1 MTRIA
6 VVGAGGM
13 LGTDLM
19 KALHDHEATGFARAE
34 LDITDRAATLETL
47 AEFDVI
53 INASAYTRVDDAE
66 TDEENAHLVNA
77 VGPHNLALAAARH
90 EARLVQ
96 VSTDYVFDGTA
107 TEPYAESAP
116 RHPVSAYGRTKA
128 DGEVLTLEHNPG
140 RTAIVRTAWLY
151 GKNGGNFPRTMLKL
165 AADRE
170 TLEVVND
177 QRGQPTWTGDLAAQL
192 VALVDA
198 GTPAGIFHGTNSG
211 EASWFDL
218 AQAVFVLAGLD
229 PDRVKPTDSSA
240 FQRPAPRPGYSV
252 LGHDAWR
259 EAGLEPMREW
269 KVALR
274 EAFESGALTAE

>member
-19 KALHDHEATGFARAE
+19 LTLAQHDATGFTRAE
-34 LDITDRAATLETL
+34 LDITDASAALDVL
-47 AEFDVI
+47 SGFDVI

-77 VGPHNLALAAARH
+77 VGPHNLALAAAAH
-90 EARLVQ
+90 GARLVQ
-96 VSTDYVFDGTA
+96 LSTDYVFDGTA
-107 TEPYAESAP
+107 TEPYAEDAV

-128 DGEVLTLEHNPG
+128 AGELLALEHNPG

-151 GKNGGNFPRTMLKL
+151 GKNGSSFPRTMLKL
-165 AADRE
+165 AADRD
-170 TLEVVND
+170 TLDVVND
-177 QRGQPTWTGDLAAQL
+177 QHGQPTWTGDLAAQL
-192 VALVDA
+192 VTLVDA

-211 EASWFDL
+211 RASWFDL
-218 AQAVFVLAGLD
+218 AQAVFVCAGLD

-240 FQRPAPRPGYSV
+240 FTRPAPRPSFSV
-252 LGHDAWR
+252 LGHHAWLDA
-259 EAGLEPMREW
+259 GIEPMRDW
-269 KVALR
+269 KQALKA
-274 EAFESGALTAE
+274 AFESGALTAE

>member
-19 KALHDHEATGFARAE
+19 HALSGREATGFTRAE
-34 LDITDRAATLETL
+34 LDITDGTATLATLEG
-47 AEFDVI
+47 FDVI
-53 INASAYTRVDDAE
+53 INTSAYTRVDDAE

-77 VGPHNLALAAARH
+77 VGPHNLARAAAKH
-90 EARLVQ
+90 GSRLVQ
-96 VSTDYVFDGTA
+96 LSTDYVFDGTA
-107 TEPYAESAP
+107 TEPYLEDAL

-128 DGEVLTLEHNPG
+128 AGELLALEHNPG

-151 GKNGGNFPRTMLKL
+151 GKNGSNFPRTMLKL
-165 AADRE
+165 AADRD

-177 QRGQPTWTGDLAAQL
+177 QRGQPTWTGDLADQL

-211 EASWFDL
+211 QATWFDL
-218 AQAVFVLAGLD
+218 AQAVFVCAGLD

-240 FQRPAPRPGYSV
+240 FQRPAPRPSFSV
-252 LGHDAWR
+252 LGHHAWLDA
-259 EAGLEPMREW
+259 GIEPMRDW
-269 KVALR
+269 KQALQA
-274 EAFESGALTAE
+274 AFESGALTAE

>member
-6 VVGAGGM
+6 VVGSGGM

-19 KALHDHEATGFARAE
+19 HALGSHDATGFTRAE
-34 LDITDRAATLETL
+34 LDITDRAAAVELL
-47 AEFDVI
+47 SGFDVI

-77 VGPHNLALAAARH
+77 VGPHNLALAAAQH
-90 EARLVQ
+90 GSRLVQ
-96 VSTDYVFDGTA
+96 LSTDYVFDGTA
-107 TEPYAESAP
+107 TEPYAEDAP

-128 DGEVLTLEHNPG
+128 AGELLALEHNPG

-151 GKNGGNFPRTMLKL
+151 GKNGSNFPRTMLTL
-165 AADRE
+165 AAGRE
-170 TLEVVND
+170 TLDVVND

-192 VALVDA
+192 VTLVEA

-218 AQAVFVLAGLD
+218 AQAVFVVAGLD

-240 FQRPAPRPGYSV
+240 FQRPAPRPSFSV
-252 LGHDAWR
+252 LGHRAWR
-259 EAGLEPMREW
+259 DAGIEPMREW
-269 KVALR
+269 KQALQA
-274 EAFESGALTAE
+274 AFESGALTAE

>member
-1 MTRIA
+1 MTRVA

-19 KALHDHEATGFARAE
+19 LALAQHDATGFTRAE
-34 LDITDRAATLETL
+34 LDITDAAAALDVL
-47 AEFDVI
+47 GGFDVI

-77 VGPHNLALAAARH
+77 VGPHNLALAAATH
-90 EARLVQ
+90 GARLVQ
-96 VSTDYVFDGTA
+96 LSTDYVFDGTA
-107 TEPYAESAP
+107 TEPYAEDAV

-128 DGEVLTLEHNPG
+128 AGELLALEHNPG

-151 GKNGGNFPRTMLKL
+151 GKNGSSFPRTMLKL
-165 AADRE
+165 AADRD

-177 QRGQPTWTGDLAAQL
+177 QHGQPTWTGDLAAQL
-192 VALVDA
+192 VTLVDA

-211 EASWFDL
+211 RASWFDL
-218 AQAVFVLAGLD
+218 AQAVFVCAGLD

-240 FQRPAPRPGYSV
+240 FTRPAPRPGFSV
-252 LGHDAWR
+252 LSHHAWLDA
-259 EAGLEPMREW
+259 GIEPMRDW
-269 KVALR
+269 KQALKA
-274 EAFESGALTAE
+274 AFESGALTAE

>member
-19 KALHDHEATGFARAE
+19 QALSNRDATALTRTE
-34 LDITDRAATLETL
+34 LDITNREAALDVL
-47 AEFDVI
+47 SGYDVI
-53 INASAYTRVDDAE
+53 INTSAYTRVDDAE

-90 EARLVQ
+90 GSRLVQ
-96 VSTDYVFDGTA
+96 LSTDYVFDGTA
-107 TEPYAESAP
+107 TEPYAEDAA

-128 DGEVLTLEHNPG
+128 AGELLALEHNPG
-140 RTAIVRTAWLY
+140 RTTIVRTAWLY
-151 GKNGGNFPRTMLKL
+151 GQHGSSFPRTMLKL

-192 VALVDA
+192 VALVDSA
-198 GTPAGIFHGTNSG
+198 IPSGIFHGTNSG
-211 EASWFDL
+211 RATWFDL
-218 AQAVFVLAGLD
+218 AQAVFVCAGLD

-240 FQRPAPRPGYSV
+240 FQRPAPRPNFSV
-252 LGHDAWR
+252 LGHQAWLDA
-259 EAGLEPMREW
+259 GIEPMRDW
-269 KVALR
+269 KQALHA
-274 EAFESGALTAE
+274 AFDSGALTAA

>member
-1 MTRIA
+1 VTRIA

-19 KALHDHEATGFARAE
+19 QALSNHDATGFTRAE
-34 LDITDRAATLETL
+34 LDITSRSAALERLTG
-47 AEFDVI
+47 FDVI
-53 INASAYTRVDDAE
+53 INTSAYTQVDDAE

-90 EARLVQ
+90 GARLVQ
-96 VSTDYVFDGTA
+96 LSTDYVFDGTA
-107 TEPYAESAP
+107 TQPYAEDAP

-128 DGEVLTLEHNPG
+128 AGEVLALEHNPG
-140 RTAIVRTAWLY
+140 HTAIVRTAWLY
-151 GKNGGNFPRTMLKL
+151 GKNGANFPRTMLRL

-177 QRGQPTWTGDLAAQL
+177 QHGQPTWTGDLAAQL

-198 GTPAGIFHGTNSG
+198 GTPAGIFHGTNAG
-211 EASWFDL
+211 QASWFDL
-218 AQAVFVLAGLD
+218 AQAVFVCAGLD

-240 FQRPAPRPGYSV
+240 FQRPAPRPSFSV
-252 LGHDAWR
+252 LGHHAWLA
-259 EAGLEPMREW
+259 AGLEPMRDW
-269 KVALR
+269 KQALQT
-274 EAFESGALTAE
+274 AFDSGALTAE

>member
-19 KALHDHEATGFARAE
+19 HALSSHDATGFTRAE
-34 LDITDRAATLETL
+34 LDITDGAAAVDAL
-47 AEFDVI
+47 AGFDVI

-96 VSTDYVFDGTA
+96 LSTDYVFDGTA
-107 TEPYAESAP
+107 TAPYAEDAP

-128 DGEVLTLEHNPG
+128 AGEVLALEHNPG

-151 GKNGGNFPRTMLKL
+151 GKNGGNFPRTMLTL
-165 AADRE
+165 AANRD
-170 TLEVVND
+170 TLDVVND

-211 EASWFDL
+211 EATWFDL
-218 AQAVFVLAGLD
+218 AQAVFVVAGLD

-240 FQRPAPRPGYSV
+240 FQRPAPRPSYSV
-252 LGHDAWR
+252 LGHHAWSDA
-259 EAGLEPMREW
+259 GVEPMREW
-269 KVALR
+269 KQALQA
-274 EAFESGALTAE
+274 AFESGALTAE

>member
-19 KALHDHEATGFARAE
+19 HALSDRDAVGFTRSE
-34 LDITDRAATLETL
+34 LDVTEGAAAVETL
-47 AEFDVI
+47 RGFDVI

-66 TDEENAHLVNA
+66 TDEDNARLINA
-77 VGPHNLALAAARH
+77 VGPHNLALAAAQH
-90 EARLVQ
+90 GARLVQ
-96 VSTDYVFDGTA
+96 LSTDYVFDGTA
-107 TEPYAESAP
+107 TEPYAEDAP

-128 DGEVLTLEHNPG
+128 AGEVLALEHNPG
-140 RTAIVRTAWLY
+140 RTTIVRTAWLY

-165 AADRE
+165 AADRD

-177 QRGQPTWTGDLAAQL
+177 QRGQPTWTGDLASQL

-211 EASWFDL
+211 QASWFDL

-240 FQRPAPRPGYSV
+240 FQRPAPRPSFSV
-252 LGHDAWR
+252 LGHHAWL
-259 EAGLEPMREW
+259 EAGIDPMRDW
-269 KVALR
+269 KQAL
-274 EAFESGALTAE
+274 EAAFESGALTAE

>member
-19 KALHDHEATGFARAE
+19 HALGGRDATALTRNE
-34 LDITDRAATLETL
+34 LDITDREAALDVL
-47 AEFDVI
+47 SGYDVI
-53 INASAYTRVDDAE
+53 VNTSAYTRVDDAE
-66 TDEENAHLVNA
+66 SDEENAHLVNA

-90 EARLVQ
+90 GARLVQ
-96 VSTDYVFDGTA
+96 LSTDYVFDGTA
-107 TEPYAESAP
+107 TEPYAEDAP

-128 DGEVLTLEHNPG
+128 AGELLALEHNPG

-151 GKNGGNFPRTMLKL
+151 GQHGSSFPRTMLRL
-165 AADRE
+165 AADRD

-177 QRGQPTWTGDLAAQL
+177 QKGQPTWTGDLAAQI
-192 VALVDA
+192 VVLVDA

-211 EASWFDL
+211 QATWFDL
-218 AQAVFVLAGLD
+218 AQAAFVCAGLD

-240 FQRPAPRPGYSV
+240 FQRPAPRPSFSV
-252 LGHDAWR
+252 LSHRAWLDA
-259 EAGLEPMREW
+259 GIEPMRDW
-269 KVALR
+269 KQALQA
-274 EAFESGALTAE
+274 AFDSGALTAE